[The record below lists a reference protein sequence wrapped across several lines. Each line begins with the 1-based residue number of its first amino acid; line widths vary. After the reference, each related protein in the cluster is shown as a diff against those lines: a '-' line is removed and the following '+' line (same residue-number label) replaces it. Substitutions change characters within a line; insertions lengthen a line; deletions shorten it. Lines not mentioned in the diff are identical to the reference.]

1 MDIQSIEYPLIFYN
15 ITIPKKKTI
24 IPIIRGKASDKL
36 GMRVE
41 KESYYL
47 DVI

>member
-15 ITIPKKKTI
+15 ITIPKKTI

-41 KESYYL
+41 KELYYL

>member
-1 MDIQSIEYPLIFYN
+1 MDIQNIEYPLIFYN
-15 ITIPKKKTI
+15 ITIPKKTI

-41 KESYYL
+41 KELYYL
-47 DVI
+47 DII

>member
-1 MDIQSIEYPLIFYN
+1 MDIQSIEYPFIFYN
-15 ITIPKKKTI
+15 ITIPKKTI

-41 KESYYL
+41 KELYYL
-47 DVI
+47 DII

>member
-15 ITIPKKKTI
+15 ITIPKKTR

-41 KESYYL
+41 KELYYL
-47 DVI
+47 DII

>member
-15 ITIPKKKTI
+15 ITIPKKTI
-24 IPIIRGKASDKL
+24 IPVIRGKASDKL

-41 KESYYL
+41 KELYYL
-47 DVI
+47 DII